1 MTSAR
6 TLILGAGLTG
16 LSAAYHL
23 SPTETVVV
31 EREREVGGLCRSRN
45 VDGFVFDNTGHVLH
59 LKHAG
64 IRDLVLTL
72 LPDTFASIER
82 KARVY
87 SKGVYT
93 AYPFQANTHGLPAAV
108 VSECVLGFLEA
119 LRRRESSSARAFNLR
134 EWILLTFGDG
144 IARHF
149 MLPYN
154 EKLYRQDL
162 TTLDG
167 ETTSWSIPQP
177 TLQEVVQ
184 GALGSEVR
192 GLGYNPSFL
201 YPKRG
206 GIDVIPRA
214 LADRGGDLRLGT
226 TVRRIDP
233 VARRAELD
241 GGHMVAYERLI
252 STIPL
257 DALLRMLD
265 PAPDPMLRE
274 ASSRL
279 RAVRVININLGIDR
293 AGVLPGHWIYFP
305 EPEFPF
311 YRVGSASNF
320 SDGVAPTGCSSLYIE
335 VTRRREEVVDL
346 DTLRVEVVEALRRAR
361 ILRASDRVVVE
372 DTQILDPAYVVHDH
386 DRQRLLPRIVSVLDR
401 YGIVSTGRYGAWEY
415 GSMETALRQGRQAAQ
430 RRPCAQ
436 STRAVKGVR

>member
-1 MTSAR
+1 MTRTR

-23 SPTETVVV
+23 APGDTVVV
-31 EREREVGGLCRSRN
+31 EREREVGGLCRSRD

-59 LKHAG
+59 LRNAG

-82 KARVY
+82 KALVY

-93 AYPFQANTHGLPAAV
+93 AYPFQANTHGLPQAV

-119 LRRRESSSARAFNLR
+119 LRRRESSAAGASNLR

-184 GALGSEVR
+184 GAIGSEVR

-201 YPKRG
+201 YPTRG

-214 LADRGGDLRLGT
+214 LADRCGNLRLGT

-241 GGHMVAYERLI
+241 GGDTLEYERLI

-265 PAPDPMLRE
+265 PSPDPVLRE

-279 RAVRVININLGIDR
+279 RAVRVVNVNLGIDR
-293 AGVLPGHWIYFP
+293 EGVLPGHWVYFP

-320 SDGVAPTGCSSLYIE
+320 SDGVAPTGCSSLYVE
-335 VTRRREEVVDL
+335 VARRRDEVIDVE
-346 DTLRVEVVEALRRAR
+346 TLRVEVVEALRRAR
-361 ILRASDRVVVE
+361 ILRASDRIVVQ
-372 DTQILDPAYVVHDH
+372 DAQILDPAYVVHDH
-386 DRQRLLPRIVSVLDR
+386 DRQRLLPRIMSVLDR

-415 GSMETALRQGRQAAQ
+415 GSMETALSQGRQAA
-430 RRPCAQ
+430 RRRCDP
-436 STRAVKGVR
+436 TRAVGGVR